1 MQELSDFLVGHGYVV
16 VFSWVLFAQAGVP
29 VPEVPL
35 LLVGGALAG
44 AGRLDFAAL
53 LLLSVAASVLGD
65 SVWYAL
71 GRRYG
76 AGVLG
81 LLCRVSL
88 EPDSCVRRTRETFAL
103 RGGSTLVWGKFVPGI
118 ATVAPPMAGLSRMP
132 FARFFV
138 LTAVGASAWCAVWL
152 LLGYAWHDRL
162 ERMAEGAAAT
172 GGWLLA
178 AFVAVITAWIG
189 ARWVRRWRFLHDLR
203 AARIAPHELQRLQTE
218 GTPVFVVDLRHAED
232 FAADPHVL
240 PGALRIDAEDL
251 AARHVEIPRDRD
263 IVLYCT

>member
-1 MQELSDFLVGHGYVV
+1 MQELSDFLVAHGYVV

-44 AGRLDFAAL
+44 AGQLHFAVL

-76 AGVLG
+76 VGVLG
-81 LLCRVSL
+81 FLCRVSL
-88 EPDSCVRRTRETFAL
+88 EPDSCVRRTRETFAQ

-118 ATVAPPMAGLSRMP
+118 ATVAPPLAGLSRMP
-132 FARFFV
+132 LPKFLV
-138 LTAVGASAWCAVWL
+138 LTVVGASAWCSVWL
-152 LLGYAWHDRL
+152 LLGYVCHDRL

-178 AFVAVITAWIG
+178 AFVAVTAMWIG
-189 ARWVRRWRFLHDLR
+189 VRWVRRWLFLRDLR
-203 AARIAPHELQRLQTE
+203 VARLAPHELHRLQTE
-218 GTPVFVVDLRHAED
+218 GMPVFVVDLRHAED
-232 FAADPHVL
+232 FATDPHVV
-240 PGALRIDAEDL
+240 PGALRIDAEDFAL
-251 AARHVEIPRDRD
+251 RHVEIPRDRD
-263 IVLYCT
+263 VVLYCT